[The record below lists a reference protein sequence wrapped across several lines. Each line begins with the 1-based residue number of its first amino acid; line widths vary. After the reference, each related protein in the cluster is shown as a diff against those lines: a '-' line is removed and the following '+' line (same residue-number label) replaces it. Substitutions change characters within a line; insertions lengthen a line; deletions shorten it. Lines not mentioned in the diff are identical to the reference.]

1 MTAKHLI
8 ISLGEKTFLALPKRG
23 MLVEGHCLIMPLESV
38 VSSRE
43 CDEDVYIEFTRFKK
57 QLQAMFFATNKS
69 EVHAVYSLRFHRVVF
84 HMDDQTGVCWR
95 WWIGA
100 VHRARGAER
109 PAAEASHSNRM
120 HPDPARGGGAIG
132 RVFQEGAAGG

>member
-69 EVHAVYSLRFHRVVF
+69 EVRTRLLTQILSRGWSQGCPAWSVLAVVGRCCSSS
-84 HMDDQTGVCWR
+84 TWR
-95 WWIGA
+95 
-100 VHRARGAER
+100 RATCSG
-109 PAAEASHSNRM
+109 S
-120 HPDPARGGGAIG
+120 
-132 RVFQEGAAGG
+132 VTQ

>member
-1 MTAKHLI
+1 MCLQVLESPMTAKHLI
-8 ISLGEKTFLALPKRG
+8 ISLGEKAFLALPKRG

-69 EVHAVYSLRFHRVVF
+69 EVRPHFSVRHTYV
-84 HMDDQTGVCWR
+84 
-95 WWIGA
+95 
-100 VHRARGAER
+100 AR
-109 PAAEASHSNRM
+109 HSVR
-120 HPDPARGGGAIG
+120 
-132 RVFQEGAAGG
+132 